1 MWERRWRRLR
11 RQMIVET
18 IDRIQSRFRRKTSRF
33 EKRKR
38 MVEMVGYFRSGL
50 KEVGLVGM

>member
-1 MWERRWRRLR
+1 
-11 RQMIVET
+11 VET
-18 IDRIQSRFRRKTSRF
+18 IARIQSRFRRKTSRF

-50 KEVGLVGM
+50 REVDLMGKEELK

>member
-1 MWERRWRRLR
+1 M
-11 RQMIVET
+11 ET
-18 IDRIQSRFRRKTSRF
+18 IARIQSRFRRKTSRF

-50 KEVGLVGM
+50 REVDLMGKEELK